1 MPAARTADPDTSH
14 AAARTAHNPTEVQQH
29 VLEVLEDDARSANG
43 LRGLTDDEIFRAYT
57 QHARTKGWVVPTPQS
72 LRSRRAELER
82 SGKVR
87 FSGHYGTTVSGRK
100 SRRWAATS

>member
-29 VLEVLEDDARSANG
+29 VLEVLEYDARISS
-43 LRGLTDDEIFRAYT
+43 RGLTDDEVFRSYT

-72 LRSRRAELER
+72 LRSRRAELQR
-82 SGKVR
+82 AGKVR

-100 SRRWAATS
+100 SRRWVAVA